1 MFANKLSNHT
11 SARYILY
18 FLLGWT
24 VLNALQAATL
34 GLHSDEAYY
43 WVYSCFLDWGYYD
56 HPPMVALFI
65 RLGDSL
71 LPTELGLRMLTVI
84 TSSISVYVMWLIA
97 RRYQADVRWFI
108 VIVASI
114 FAFHIYGFNTTPDA
128 PLLFFTVLFYY
139 LYLKYTRRD
148 SLRTALLLSLVVA
161 CLLYSKYHA
170 ILLIAF
176 TVLSNL
182 QLLRRRSFYLI
193 PVLATVLYLP
203 HILWQVHHGY
213 PSVAYHLFE
222 RSSETY
228 DFAHTYLFFPGQ
240 LLMAGPLVGWFLF
253 YYVLGV
259 RVKKDAF
266 IRALIYNGV
275 GIFLFFLFNTLKG
288 NVQPHWTLIGFV
300 PLALLV
306 LIRMRQSSQ
315 PPQWVYKLA
324 LLNAGLIVVFRL
336 ALIAGIPAVTE
347 LKALEGY
354 YKNDVWAKQIRQH
367 AGHAYVVMPV
377 GFQPTSKYN
386 YYTHTLKGF
395 AYDEPQYRRT
405 QYDIWPIEDSMQHKR
420 VYYTSPYI
428 ASIATDSI
436 ETVTGKWYGV
446 WVDDVRTYQKV
457 ELTATTYKMKA
468 KPGQQVTFNLQVLN
482 PYNKGITFYSNDAK
496 RPVVLRACFL
506 QGEELKYMQKAP
518 ANFNQLTIQPHQKA
532 PYTFTFKAPLQPGN
546 YDLIFSI
553 RTAPFSGGRNS
564 RIVNFTVQ

>member
-1 MFANKLSNHT
+1 MFANKLSNYT
-11 SARYILY
+11 SAKYILY

-24 VLNALQAATL
+24 ILNALQAATL

-43 WVYSCFLDWGYYD
+43 WVYSQFLDWGYYD

-65 RLGDSL
+65 RLGDNL

-84 TSSISVYVMWLIA
+84 TSSISMYVMWLMA
-97 RRYQADVRWFI
+97 RRYQADVRWFT
-108 VIVASI
+108 VIMAGI
-114 FAFHIYGFNTTPDA
+114 FAFHIYGFNTTPDS

-139 LYLKYTRRD
+139 LYLQYVRRN
-148 SLRTALLLSLVVA
+148 SFRTALLLGLVVA

-170 ILLIAF
+170 VLLIAF
-176 TVLSNL
+176 TVFSNL
-182 QLLRRRSFYLI
+182 QLFKRRTFYVI
-193 PVLATVLYLP
+193 PVLAIILYLP

-259 RVKKDAF
+259 RVKKDVF
-266 IRALIYNGV
+266 IRALVYNAI
-275 GIFLFFLFNTLKG
+275 GIFLFFLLNTIKG

-300 PLALLV
+300 PVALLA

-324 LLNAGLIVVFRL
+324 LANAGLIIAFRL
-336 ALIAGIPAVTE
+336 ALIMSVPAVTG
-347 LKALEGY
+347 LKVLEGY
-354 YKNDVWAKQIRQH
+354 YKNDIWAKQIQQH
-367 AGHAYVVMPV
+367 VGNAYVVMPV
-377 GFQPTSKYN
+377 GFQSPSKYN

-395 AYDEPQYRRT
+395 AYDEAQYRRT

-428 ASIATDSI
+428 AKIATDSI

-457 ELTATTYKMKA
+457 ELIASNYKLQA
-468 KPGQQVTFNLQVLN
+468 KPGQTVTFNLQVSN
-482 PYNKGITFYSNDAK
+482 PYNKAISFFSNDAK
-496 RPVVLRACFL
+496 RPVVLRACFI
-506 QGEELKYMQKAP
+506 QGEELKYMQRAP
-518 ANFNQLTIQPHQKA
+518 ATFNQMVIAPHQKS
-532 PYTFTFKAPLQPGN
+532 PYTFTFKTPLQKGN

-553 RTAPFSGGRNS
+553 RTVPFMGGRNS